1 MLPVYYNMS
10 AIEVISDIT
19 NLRLTESARS
29 TIPNTYFGNSKNYEK
44 DPFFFATALISIL
57 FFPSVALLFLCGF
70 IDLVRV
76 YLDIFYS
83 MNSPSIL
90 LYMFLFGSQ

>member
-29 TIPNTYFGNSKNYEK
+29 TIPNTYFGTSKNSENYA
-44 DPFFFATALISIL
+44 FFFAETLLDVLFSLLVPLIFFCVFTCL
-57 FFPSVALLFLCGF
+57 FKLSLEKIYFVT
-70 IDLVRV
+70 
-76 YLDIFYS
+76 DIT
-83 MNSPSIL
+83 I
-90 LYMFLFGSQ
+90 